1 MSDSTRH
8 IVPEQLTDLID
19 GREPLE
25 RRGELMAHISE
36 CHKCST
42 EYGRLE
48 QLITLLKTDDAENA
62 PRDLLA
68 DVINLF
74 PRWAESRPP
83 STIRRL
89 VAALRFDSLTSAPA
103 FGVRSRQAASRHLV
117 YGVEG
122 NDIDLRVTAEED
134 RWIVNGQL
142 LREDCAAARVEIE
155 GARDS
160 ASTALNDTCEFTLP
174 PMPSGNYALRILLS
188 DMEIEIP
195 RLDLGA

>member
-1 MSDSTRH
+1 MNHSTRH
-8 IVPEQLTDLID
+8 IIPEQLTDLID

-25 RRGELMAHISE
+25 RRGQLMAHISE
-36 CHKCST
+36 CHQCST

-48 QLITLLKTDDAENA
+48 QLISLLKTDAAENA

-68 DVINLF
+68 HVINLF
-74 PRWAESRPP
+74 PKQAESRLP
-83 STIRRL
+83 SAVRRL
-89 VAALRFDSLTSAPA
+89 VAALSFDSLTSAPA
-103 FGVRSRQAASRHLV
+103 FGVRSRQSAARHLV

-122 NDIDLRVTAEED
+122 KDIDLRVTAEED
-134 RWIVNGQL
+134 RWIISGQL
-142 LREDCAAARVEIE
+142 LRENCAAARVEIE
-155 GARDS
+155 GARGS

-174 PMPSGNYALRILLS
+174 PLPAGDYALRILMS